1 MALYLQYCPG
11 VSWFYYLS
19 FQELYNMVIFLRI
32 IFILSSALFS
42 SLFFIQKSIMA
53 ALIAGACAVLVA
65 LLVII
70 VIEYISHSISSRVL
84 ISAIIGLFVGLSMG
98 HLIRIGFSTIN
109 LGIVTSHADII
120 EPLIYHIVGFA
131 VMMFFVINHEDFV
144 ILDKI
149 FPSDSEENKNAISYK
164 ILDTSVI
171 IDGRIS
177 DICDTGFLEGILVI
191 PNFVLNELQMIA
203 DSADSIKRNRGR
215 RGLDIL
221 NKMQKDQSIMVKIS
235 DVDFPEIHE
244 VDSKLVKL
252 AKVMRA
258 KVITNDF
265 NLNKV
270 AEFHGVSVLNIN
282 QLSNSLKPIVL
293 PGEEMTVSLI
303 KEGKDPNQAIGYLDD
318 GTMVVVENGR
328 RRLNNEV
335 DVTVTSVLQTT
346 AGRMIFTRL
355 KED

>member
-1 MALYLQYCPG
+1 MIISGTAAGVAALG
-11 VSWFYYLS
+11 VIIAIEYVSHS
-19 FQELYNMVIFLRI
+19 FQSR
-32 IFILSSALFS
+32 
-42 SLFFIQKSIMA
+42 Q
-53 ALIAGACAVLVA
+53 
-65 LLVII
+65 LL
-70 VIEYISHSISSRVL
+70 
-84 ISAIIGLFVGLSMG
+84 SAIIGLLIGLIAAHLFV
-98 HLIRIGFSTIN
+98 TAIN
-109 LGIVTSHADII
+109 SFELDII
-120 EPLIYHIVGFA
+120 RKYSGIIKPLLYHISGFA
-131 VMMFFVINHEDFV
+131 MMIFFLINHEDISF
-144 ILDKI
+144 LDKI
-149 FPSDSEENKNAISYK
+149 ITPGVNDSDVQIPYK

-171 IDGRIS
+171 IDGRIA

-235 DVDFPEIHE
+235 DMDFKDIPE
-244 VDSKLVKL
+244 VDAKLVQL
-252 AKVMRA
+252 AKVMKA

-270 AEFHGVSVLNIN
+270 AEFHGVDVLNIN
-282 QLSNSLKPIVL
+282 LLSNSLKPIVL
-293 PGEEMTVSLI
+293 PGEDMRVLLV
-303 KEGKDPNQAIGYLDD
+303 KEGKDSNQAIGYLDD

-328 RRLNNEV
+328 RRMNDEV

-355 KED
+355 KEG

>member
-1 MALYLQYCPG
+1 MLIVIFRVLFIITSVLFTAL
-11 VSWFYYLS
+11 FYYS
-19 FQELYNMVIFLRI
+19 H
-32 IFILSSALFS
+32 
-42 SLFFIQKSIMA
+42 SLTAMLVSGV
-53 ALIAGACAVLVA
+53 IAGFVA
-65 LLVII
+65 LGVII
-70 VIEYISHSISSRVL
+70 VVEYVSHSFQSRQL
-84 ISAIIGLFVGLSMG
+84 LSAIIGLLVGLVAA
-98 HLIRIGFSTIN
+98 HLFVIGIN
-109 LGIVTSHADII
+109 SIELDII
-120 EPLIYHIVGFA
+120 RRYSGIIKPLLYHICGFA
-131 VMMFFVINHEDFV
+131 TMIFFLINHEEISF
-144 ILDKI
+144 LDKI
-149 FPSDSEENKNAISYK
+149 ISPGVNDSDVQIPYK

-171 IDGRIS
+171 IDGRIA

-235 DVDFPEIHE
+235 DMDFKDIPE
-244 VDSKLVKL
+244 VDAKLVQL
-252 AKVMRA
+252 AKVMKA

-270 AEFHGVSVLNIN
+270 AEFHGVDVLNIN
-282 QLSNSLKPIVL
+282 LLSNSLKPIVL
-293 PGEEMTVSLI
+293 PGEDMRVLLV
-303 KEGKDPNQAIGYLDD
+303 KEGKDSNQAIGYLDD

-328 RRLNNEV
+328 RRMNEEV

>member
-1 MALYLQYCPG
+1 
-11 VSWFYYLS
+11 
-19 FQELYNMVIFLRI
+19 
-32 IFILSSALFS
+32 
-42 SLFFIQKSIMA
+42 
-53 ALIAGACAVLVA
+53 VA
-65 LLVII
+65 K
-70 VIEYISHSISSRVL
+70 
-84 ISAIIGLFVGLSMG
+84 A
-98 HLIRIGFSTIN
+98 
-109 LGIVTSHADII
+109 
-120 EPLIYHIVGFA
+120 LIYHLVGFA
-131 VMMFFVINHEDFV
+131 VMLFFVINSDDIA

-149 FPSDSEENKNAISYK
+149 VLDRPEAGGERGISYK

-171 IDGRIS
+171 IDGRIA
-177 DICDTGFLEGILVI
+177 DICDTGFIEGILVI

-235 DVDFPEIHE
+235 DTDFPEIND

-252 AKVMRA
+252 AKVMKA
-258 KVITNDF
+258 VVITNDF

-270 AEFHGVSVLNIN
+270 AEFHGVRVLNIN
-282 QLSNSLKPIVL
+282 QLSNSLKPVVL
-293 PGEEMTVSLI
+293 PGEEMRVALI

-328 RRLNNEV
+328 RRLNSEV

-346 AGRMIFTRL
+346 AGRMIFARMVA
-355 KED
+355 D